1 MLTTLRN
8 SSKNSILK
16 IILGSLLTVL
26 IISFAMWGTED
37 LVGVTKKQTTV
48 ASVGNLDV
56 SSREFYSLYSRQT
69 EEIRK
74 LLGSSLSIEKSREF
88 GYVDRALSSL
98 INRALFNNEALE
110 LGLSVSDTNVRDR
123 ILKDDSFKDD
133 LGQFSELVFRQL
145 ISESGYTEDSYVEG
159 TRQDL
164 AREQMVETIRTSLKI
179 PNIMKKNLAEYN
191 LQERSVDFLVID
203 AKKEIIPKVN
213 EIEIKEF
220 YNKNQDKFM
229 TDEYRSVE
237 TLLLDAKEYAEKL
250 TVTEDEVKLLYEE
263 RKELLIEPEQR
274 YLRQILVDEEKIAR
288 DIYKKLNKKV
298 NNFDKIAENSANL
311 SREDTDL
318 GWNTKNE
325 LPEEIVDAVF
335 KLSKDK
341 VTSPIKSSFGWHVIV
356 VDDIKKKKETSY
368 SEIKERFQNEL
379 LFEKGKDAV
388 FDLQDDLE
396 DLLASGNTF
405 SEISDILDVQL
416 ITAKSINR
424 QGIDDKMKKNDNF
437 QDERILRSIFNQ
449 KLNEEGNIIDI
460 DKDEGLAISIVN
472 EIIEPRKMTFEEA
485 MDLAREK
492 LILEKKIESAKQKAE
507 KIVKMVSDGKKFN
520 KVASQ
525 YSLELKGNKPFKRI
539 LPDNSELPIPLISK
553 IFDSKLGDVNYE
565 QRGGSEFVVAQTAQI
580 INTIENTE
588 NELKE
593 FSDKIREDLS
603 LDLLAQFSEA
613 LRKKYKITINDSVID
628 QLN

>member
-37 LVGVTKKQTTV
+37 LVGVTNKQTTV